1 MDNAGGVDHMHPSR
15 RHLDHSGL
23 AYGLTRFACRNPFE
37 QTSLGGDFVG
47 NGLPPSAAHNRP
59 LAHVDSQ
66 GSSQKTDNKAR

>member
-1 MDNAGGVDHMHPSR
+1 MHPSR